1 MPDRAWYRRRPRE
14 AQPGTGEK
22 LKKLLV
28 ALLCGALAVSV
39 LAIPTGASATGH
51 AQIAKKCKKSKKAVA
66 AKKKCKKKKAPAPTT
81 VPPTTTTPTGPT
93 PPPDADADGVP
104 DSSDNCVSNSNPGQA
119 DTDADGKGDVCDFCP
134 STANPG
140 AQGCPT
146 SIYDI
151 NLGNVPN
158 GTNVR
163 LVDRVVTAR
172 MADSSALWLQMNSAD
187 TDYVDSGNAGLEVDL
202 SGVTSL
208 PSIAAGDRVTVD
220 GIVGTQSL
228 AATNVVVNNSGNSI
242 DGYNITATDFVGGT
256 FNTSFNGQVVHVT
269 TAYSLSSRDG
279 NGEWMTSA
287 GFKVAKRIIGTLP
300 ACADGTSLSLFGIAD
315 LVSGN
320 LVLLPTSTG
329 DLGQPCMTDLNIPAT
344 ACVGQTS
351 LGSVTLSAPVPTGG
365 GSMFVSLTSSD
376 PTNVPV
382 PSAVGVL
389 EGQTTHTIGITPQ
402 GPANNVTITATLN
415 GGQIQDTVS
424 AINC

>member
-1 MPDRAWYRRRPRE
+1 VQGGAR
-14 AQPGTGEK
+14 TGEK
-22 LKKLLV
+22 RVKKLLV
-28 ALLCGALAVSV
+28 VVVACVTCALTV
-39 LAIPTGASATGH
+39 AIIPATGSAAGS
-51 AQIAKKCKKSKKAVA
+51 AQIAKKCKKSKKAVS
-66 AKKKCKKKKAPAPTT
+66 AKKKCKKKKAPAPVT
-81 VPPTTTTPTGPT
+81 VPPTTTSPTVPT
-93 PPPDADADGVP
+93 PPADADADGVP
-104 DSSDNCVSNSNPGQA
+104 DSSDNCVSNSNPSQEDA
-119 DTDADGKGDVCDFCP
+119 DADGKGDACDFCP

-140 AQGCPT
+140 TQGCPT

-163 LVDRVVTAR
+163 LIDRVVTAR
-172 MADSSALWLQMNSAD
+172 MADSSALWLQVNSD
-187 TDYVDSGNAGLEVDL
+187 DMDYVGGGNGGLEVDL

-208 PSIAAGDRVTVD
+208 PAIAAGDRVTVD
-220 GIVGTQSL
+220 GIVGTQTL
-228 AATNVVVNNSGNSI
+228 AATNVVFNSNANPI
-242 DGYNITATDFVGGT
+242 QGYSITAANFVSGA
-256 FNTSFNGQVVHVT
+256 FNTSFNGQVTGVT
-269 TAYSLSSRDG
+269 TAYTLSSRDG

-287 GFKVAKRIIGTLP
+287 GFKVGKRLIGTLP
-300 ACADGTSLSLFGIAD
+300 ACANGTSLGLFGIAD

-320 LVLLPTSTG
+320 LVLLPRSTD

-351 LGSVTLSAPVPTGG
+351 LGSVTLSAPVPSGG
-365 GSMFVSLTSSD
+365 GSTFVSLTSSD

-382 PSAVGVL
+382 PAAVGVL
-389 EGQTTHTIGITPQ
+389 EGQSMHTIGITPQ